1 MHAYKIICPLCLYTC
16 GNTGKPREA
25 MWTRRHGTHAC
36 FDFSL
41 SSSRALT
48 CCFSLSLLF
57 FNLVFER
64 EPHAFFDN
72 ASTWLLVA
80 SKCAHMCTDIRG
92 KGGRGCDTQRRTS
105 TAANTAQSQHPVQ
118 VNRSTQHRSATAYHT
133 GRRNTQHGPVHPT
146 QIRTPSTGEPQ
157 HPEQVSQ

>member
-105 TAANTAQSQHPVQ
+105 TAANTAQSCSVCNVVGVANGRSESRIPFLKCL
-118 VNRSTQHRSATAYHT
+118 NRKNKRLC
-133 GRRNTQHGPVHPT
+133 
-146 QIRTPSTGEPQ
+146 
-157 HPEQVSQ
+157 